1 MAQAARPEVPPQGL
15 RLAPAQRAE
24 RRSTPSV
31 WARAAGLLLSL
42 AALTWLVGCRNIDAA
57 AHNLRVLHEP
67 DGTLARRSAPLGHWE
82 YRWRSALSSLP
93 IERLGLG
100 TEEPGGL
107 LSSKAPRD
115 QRYPS
120 ERVRRE
126 LRTLL
131 KQADRNE
138 RTRGLA
144 VEISTWLAVDDPSP
158 VVRQMAIEELGRAAD
173 RLGVRQLE
181 ESVDDA
187 EEAEA
192 LREALVQL
200 FDQFEA
206 RDSHGFQ
213 RALGEV
219 SRVVSSREGAWRALR
234 GLNVLLGAP
243 EKLEASRREFDATHA
258 ELQRRCVALGLS
270 DALRDP
276 DDLTRAEALR
286 AALELAPSRVIGL
299 LEESLGEGRLA
310 TLAAGLDA
318 ARRAGQL
325 PAADERPELERWCE
339 LCVRSC
345 DLPHGPA
352 AVAATRAL
360 EVMAP
365 RLDSAGAP
373 AGTLRP
379 EVWFLWWSQREAMGP
394 AVPPGLGSGV
404 PTP

>member
-1 MAQAARPEVPPQGL
+1 MSLVGL
-15 RLAPAQRAE
+15 AC
-24 RRSTPSV
+24 
-31 WARAAGLLLSL
+31 
-42 AALTWLVGCRNIDAA
+42 LVGCRNIDAA

-67 DGTLARRSAPLGHWE
+67 DGSVARHSAPLGHWE
-82 YRWRSALSSLP
+82 YRWRSAFSSLP
-93 IERLGLG
+93 LEGLGLG

-107 LSSKAPRD
+107 LTSKPPRD
-115 QRYPS
+115 LRYPS
-120 ERVRRE
+120 EQVRRE

-131 KQADRNE
+131 ERADHDE

-192 LREALVQL
+192 LREGLVRL
-200 FDQFEA
+200 FDQFKA
-206 RDSHGFQ
+206 RDSNGFQ

-234 GLNVLLGAP
+234 GLNVLLTVPDKFA
-243 EKLEASRREFDATHA
+243 ASRREFDATHA
-258 ELQRRCVALGLS
+258 ELQRRCVAFGLS
-270 DALRDP
+270 EALRDP
-276 DDLTRAEALR
+276 DDFARAEALR
-286 AALELAPSRVIGL
+286 AALELAPSRVIVL
-299 LEESLGEGRLA
+299 LEEALREGRVA
-310 TLAAGLDA
+310 TLAAGLDE

-325 PAADERPELERWCE
+325 PAAADREGLERWCE
-339 LCVRSC
+339 LGVRTC
-345 DLPHGPA
+345 DSPYGPA

-360 EVMAP
+360 AEMAP

-373 AGTLRP
+373 EGTLRP
-379 EVWFLWWSQREAMGP
+379 EVWFLWWANRESMGP
-394 AVPPGLGSGV
+394 AAPPGLGAGV